1 MFVGPLD
8 RILYLRS
15 LPSIGEASIEDLAS
29 IAEYLEERTF
39 RKGQALIP
47 GDRPVGSIHFV
58 VSGMVRAKFHD
69 DTVGVVEPPEAVGF
83 IGFLSRQPSG
93 FEAVAEV
100 DTRTLAIDTDA
111 FAGILEDRFAL
122 MYGEIRQLSL
132 QLLDEHE
139 MLSDGNEEPAADEG
153 EAPTAPL
160 DIVER
165 LVRMTNRG
173 VFTNSNLD
181 AVMAVARQQVERR
194 WRPGER
200 IWNEGDIS
208 DCGIAIR
215 HGRVRC
221 WNDAGDR
228 RFGGGAGFGLGFLE
242 GLAGVPRQVN
252 AEAET
257 ELVALVDEIS
267 TLVDVLEDNS
277 DMAFD
282 LSASLATDLLERRR
296 RATVRPPSRES

>member
-58 VSGMVRAKFHD
+58 VSGMVR
-69 DTVGVVEPPEAVGF
+69 TTYGGVTIGVVEPPDGVGF

-93 FEAVAEV
+93 FEAIAEV

-111 FAGILEDRFAL
+111 FVGILEDRFAL
-122 MYGEIRQLSL
+122 MYGAIQQVAM
-132 QLLDEHE
+132 QLLDAHE
-139 MLSDGNEEPAADEG
+139 LLHDAPEDEVQDVG
-153 EAPTAPL
+153 EAPTEPL
-160 DIVER
+160 DLVER
-165 LVRMTNRG
+165 LVRMTSRG
-173 VFTNSNLD
+173 AFTNSNLD
-181 AVMAVARQQVERR
+181 AVMAIARRQVERR
-194 WRPGER
+194 WQAGEH
-200 IWNEGDIS
+200 IWHEGDVS
-208 DCGIAIR
+208 DSGLVIR

-228 RFGGGAGFGLGFLE
+228 RFTGGPGFGLGFLE
-242 GLAGVPRQVN
+242 ALTRVTRRVHAK
-252 AEAET
+252 AET
-257 ELVALVDEIS
+257 EVVAFVDQIS
-267 TLVDVLEDNS
+267 TIVDVLEDNS

-282 LSASLATDLLERRR
+282 LAATLATSLLERREAAIHAPLDR
-296 RATVRPPSRES
+296 D